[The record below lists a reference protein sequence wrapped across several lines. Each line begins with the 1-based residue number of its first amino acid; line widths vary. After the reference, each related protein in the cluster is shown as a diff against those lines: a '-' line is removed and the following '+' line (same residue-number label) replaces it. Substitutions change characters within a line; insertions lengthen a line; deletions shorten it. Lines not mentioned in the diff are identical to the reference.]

1 MLPSAVEAIGR
12 TPLVE
17 LSRLTRGLGGR
28 ILAKLEYMNPG
39 FSKKDRIARQ
49 IVEDAEADGTLAPGQ
64 TVVELTSGNT
74 GTGLAIV
81 CAVKGHPFVAVMSR
95 GNSAERARMM
105 RALGAEVVLVDQA
118 PDSRAGEVSGRDLE
132 LVEEAAQRLTRE
144 RAAFRADQF
153 RHNGNFRAHYLHT
166 GPEIL
171 EQSAGEFDAF
181 CDFAGTGG
189 SFAGCAA
196 AFRERNPAIQCFMV
210 EPDGPQHRI
219 QGGGYGMPDLPMLR
233 HAPPDG
239 LLTVSDDEA
248 IAAARRLA
256 RVEGIFA
263 GFSSGANIAAALRL
277 LPGRTVVTIINDSGL
292 KYLSTD
298 LWP

>member
-1 MLPSAVEAIGR
+1 MLTSAVAAIGH

-17 LSRLTRGLGGR
+17 LARLTRGRGGR
-28 ILAKLEYMNPG
+28 ILAKLEYLNPG

-49 IVEDAEADGTLAPGQ
+49 IVEDAEADGTLRRGQ

-81 CAVKGHPFVAVMSR
+81 CAVTGHPFVAVMSR

-118 PDSRAGEVSGRDLE
+118 PGSAAGQVSGADLE
-132 LVEEAAQRLTRE
+132 LVEQEAQRIARD
-144 RAAFRADQF
+144 RDAFRADQF
-153 RHNGNFRAHYLHT
+153 RHAGNFRAHYLHT

-171 EQSAGEFDAF
+171 EQSGGAFDAF

-189 SFAGCAA
+189 TFAGCAA
-196 AFRERNPAIQCFMV
+196 AFRERMAQVRCYVV
-210 EPDGPQHRI
+210 EPDRPQHRI
-219 QGGGYGMPDLPMLR
+219 QGGGYGMELPLLDR
-233 HAPPDG
+233 ARVDG
-239 LLTVSDDEA
+239 TITVTDGEA
-248 IAAARRLA
+248 IAAARELA

-263 GFSSGANIAAALRL
+263 GFSSGANVAAALKL
-277 LPGRTVVTIINDSGL
+277 MPATVVTIVNDSGL

-298 LWP
+298 LWEE